1 MGNGTLRTLLGA
13 TAIAL
18 AAALPAGAQSLTDTL
33 IAAYRT
39 SDLLEQ
45 NRALLR
51 AADEDV
57 AQSVS
62 ALRPVLEYVGRV
74 AYTDPSIGDD
84 LTASATLEASI
95 LLFDF
100 GRSQL
105 TIDLQ
110 KETVLALREAL
121 KDIEQDVLLRGVT
134 AYFNVRLQ
142 NAFVGLRENDVRVI
156 GQQLRAARDRFEVG
170 EVTRTDVSIAEARLA
185 AARSGFAA
193 AQGALAQAREEY
205 KAVTGAYPTGLRPPP
220 RSPALP
226 STEAEAKSIAL
237 GRHPEI
243 LEAQRNVTV
252 SEIAIAVARAA
263 LNPSLRGTAS
273 FGLDDDGDDQ
283 TSVGVTLRGPIY
295 QGGNLSS
302 LIRQAQARRDASRS
316 SLHFVNK
323 RIEQGV
329 GNAWADL
336 AVSAASE
343 QASEQEVRA
352 ARLALRGA
360 QEELEVG
367 SRTTLDVLDLEQDLL
382 DAQTNLISSQI
393 DRVVTSYELLASMGL
408 LSVDH
413 LGLGIAT
420 YDPAAYYNAVK
431 NAPIGTVTSPQ
442 GAKLDKVMRRLNLQ

>member
-1 MGNGTLRTLLGA
+1 MGRMTLKSLLCA
-13 TAIAL
+13 TAL
-18 AAALPAGAQSLTDTL
+18 AVATALPAGAQSLTDTL
-33 IAAYRT
+33 INAYRT
-39 SDLLEQ
+39 SDLLDQ

-62 ALRPVLEYVGRV
+62 SLRPVLEYVGRV
-74 AYTDPSIGDD
+74 SYSDPSIGDH
-84 LTASATLEASI
+84 LTGNVGLEASL

-110 KETVLALREAL
+110 KETVLALREGL
-121 KDIEQDVLLRGVT
+121 KGIEQDVLLRGVN

-156 GQQLRAARDRFEVG
+156 TQQLRAARDRFEVG

-205 KAVTGAYPTGLRPPP
+205 KAVTGAYPMSLRPPP
-220 RSPALP
+220 PAP
-226 STEAEAKSIAL
+226 RIPASEAEAKGIAL
-237 GRHPEI
+237 GRHPDI

-252 SEIAIAVARAA
+252 SEIGIAVARAA
-263 LNPSLRGTAS
+263 LNPTLRGTVGVS
-273 FGLDDDGDDQ
+273 LDEDGDDAS
-283 TSVGVTLRGPIY
+283 SVGVTLRGPIY
-295 QGGNLSS
+295 SGGNISS
-302 LIRQAQARRDASRS
+302 VIRQSQARRDASRA

-336 AVSAASE
+336 AVSVASE
-343 QASEQEVRA
+343 RASEEEVRA

-382 DAQTNLISSQI
+382 DAQTNLISAQI
-393 DRVVTSYELLASMGL
+393 NRAVTIYELLAAMGL
-408 LSVDH
+408 LTVDH
-413 LGLGIAT
+413 LALGVAT

-431 NAPIGTVTSPQ
+431 NAPLGTVTSPQ
-442 GAKLDKVMRRLNLQ
+442 GEKLDRVMRRLNLQ